1 MVDIYAHTYF
11 TNNSLAFTLFQ
22 VEQLL
27 LEGNTFEL
35 RGLETIEGFET
46 FQERSMNAGIV
57 PVSEAEPPVGEGE
70 EN

>member
-1 MVDIYAHTYF
+1 M
-11 TNNSLAFTLFQ
+11 
-22 VEQLL
+22 L

-35 RGLETIEGFET
+35 RGLETIDGFES